1 MKNILFLLS
10 IILPLT
16 FIGETTSE
24 SSSPQ
29 NGDLIYLGQTDEA
42 MAFDGAWRILDNKK
56 TNTGEEGMF
65 LLCEHLIG
73 NADGSGVYFRNEES
87 PSANTYTGS
96 DAKKWCEDFYKT
108 HFDENEKSY
117 ILPTYKSDEAF
128 EIDAAIGSG
137 DKKPKVNFD
146 PEANILN
153 GDRVFLLSAEE
164 GSSEKYGLETADK
177 RIAGYKG
184 EAASYWLRSPH
195 SPSFPIDVGI
205 VFYMGWLMDFYENQ
219 NDVFGTG
226 PIRMRPA
233 LNLSKDCLASLTK
246 MGDGEWC
253 LNNSSRAHASIDQS
267 EPKPNSRATW
277 MTIGLIALL
286 VLIISIPI
294 GLPILIILLVRRKK
308 RKIKKA

>member
-1 MKNILFLLS
+1 MKNILFLLP
-10 IILPLT
+10 ILLPMAVVGGT
-16 FIGETTSE
+16 ANE

-29 NGDLIYLGQTDEA
+29 NGDLIYLGQIDDA

-87 PSANTYTGS
+87 PSTNTYTGS
-96 DAKKWCEDFYKT
+96 DAKKWCEDFYNT
-108 HFDENEKSY
+108 HFDESEKSY
-117 ILPTYKSDEAF
+117 ILSTYKSDEAF

-146 PEANILN
+146 PEENILN
-153 GDRVFLLSAEE
+153 GDHIFLLSAEE
-164 GSSEKYGLETADK
+164 GSSEKYNLETAEK

-233 LNLSKDCLASLTK
+233 LNLSKEALSSLK
-246 MGDGEWC
+246 SIGDREWQ
-253 LNNSSRAHASIDQS
+253 LSNSQRNYELIDS
-267 EPKPNSRATW
+267 SSPKANKRATW
-277 MTIGLIALL
+277 MLVGLIAIL
-286 VLIISIPI
+286 VLLISLIV
-294 GLPILIILLVRRKK
+294 GLPILLILLHKHKK
-308 RKIKKA
+308 RKKV

>member
-1 MKNILFLLS
+1 MKNILFLLP
-10 IILPLT
+10 ILLSMAIASGT
-16 FIGETTSE
+16 ASE
-24 SSSPQ
+24 SISPQ
-29 NGDLIYLGQTDEA
+29 NGDLIYLGQIDEA

-56 TNTGEEGMF
+56 TNAGEEGMF
-65 LLCEHLIG
+65 ILCEHLIG

-87 PSANTYTGS
+87 PSTNTYTGS
-96 DAKKWCEDFYKT
+96 DVKKWCEDFYKT

-153 GDRVFLLSAEE
+153 GDHIFLLSAEE

-205 VFYMGWLMDFYENQ
+205 VFYMGWLMDFYENE
-219 NDVFGTG
+219 NNVFGTG

-233 LNLSKDCLASLTK
+233 LNLSKDCLVLLTK

-253 LNNSSRAHASIDQS
+253 LNNSSRAHTSIDQS
-267 EPKPNSRATW
+267 EPKPNIRATW
-277 MTIGLIALL
+277 MTVGLIALL
-286 VLIISIPI
+286 VLILSIPI
-294 GLPILIILLVRRKK
+294 GLPILIILLVRRK
-308 RKIKKA
+308 RRQLKKA

>member
-1 MKNILFLLS
+1 MKNILFLLP
-10 IILPLT
+10 ILLPMAVVGGT
-16 FIGETTSE
+16 ANE

-87 PSANTYTGS
+87 PSTNTYTGS
-96 DAKKWCEDFYKT
+96 DAKKWCEDFYET

-146 PEANILN
+146 PEENILN
-153 GDRVFLLSAEE
+153 GDHIFLLSAEE
-164 GSSEKYGLETADK
+164 GSSEKYCLETAEK

-233 LNLSKDCLASLTK
+233 LNMNKESLSSLTK
-246 MGDGEWC
+246 IRDGEWC
-253 LNNSSRAHASIDQS
+253 LKNSSRAYASIDQS
-267 EPKPNSRATW
+267 SPKANLRATW

-294 GLPILIILLVRRKK
+294 GLPILIILLVRRKR
-308 RKIKKA
+308 RKLKKA